1 MYDALCII
9 YEIISSKRLSTQTNY
24 KNKLVR
30 ALDWIGC
37 PCLQTLLL

>member
-9 YEIISSKRLSTQTNY
+9 NENIYSNSLSTQTNN